1 MKFIYDGS
9 GWVVRTKLYS
19 LFLLLAV
26 VHSSS
31 AQLTVPSQWQS
42 ELYTEHE
49 LVGQIWDSSLDT
61 FISVEEV
68 ASRSLAATYLI
79 LGEKHDNPD
88 HHALQLA
95 FVNLLLD
102 NNKLMQLVFEMM
114 STDSQ
119 TLLDQIQQQRFDNSN
134 DLKTYLNWDE
144 EGWQWEFYG
153 PLIEAGYEAEV
164 ALAAG
169 NITNA
174 RMSEVYG
181 LESLPA
187 EFDVLDESTIE
198 QLHKDID
205 ESHCGLLPESQFPA
219 MVRVQQARDFSMA
232 SRMQAQDTNS
242 AVVLITGNYHA
253 RQDLG
258 VPNYLVARH
267 TNLSM
272 EDIISIGFMEVQP
285 GENNPESYLQQY
297 GEVAAYDYI
306 WFTPAVSEEDYCAS
320 LRQ

>member
-1 MKFIYDGS
+1 MA
-9 GWVVRTKLYS
+9 RTRFS
-19 LFLLLAV
+19 SFFLLLAV
-26 VHSSS
+26 AHSSS

-42 ELYTEHE
+42 ELYADHE
-49 LVGQIWDSSLDT
+49 LVGQIWDSSADA
-61 FISVEEV
+61 FISVEEI
-68 ASRSLAATYLI
+68 ANKSLAASYLI

-95 FVNLLLD
+95 FVNLLLN

-114 STDSQ
+114 KTDSQ
-119 TLLDQIQQQRFDNSN
+119 SLLNRIQQQQFDSDS
-134 DLKTYLNWDE
+134 DLKAYLNWDE
-144 EGWQWEFYG
+144 EGWDWEFYG

-169 NITNA
+169 NITNS

-181 LESLPA
+181 FESLPV

-198 QLHKDID
+198 QLYVDID

-232 SRMQAQDTNS
+232 SSMAAPDSNS
-242 AVVLITGNYHA
+242 TIVLITGNYHA

-267 TNLSM
+267 KNLSM
-272 EDIISIGFMEVQP
+272 EDIISIGFMEVQS

-297 GEVAAYDYI
+297 GEVAAHDYI
-306 WFTPAVSEEDYCAS
+306 WFTPMISEEDYCAS

>member
-1 MKFIYDGS
+1 MA
-9 GWVVRTKLYS
+9 RTKLCS
-19 LFLLLAV
+19 FFLLLAV

-42 ELYTEHE
+42 ELYADHE
-49 LVGQIWDSSLDT
+49 LVGQIWDSSVDT
-61 FISVEEV
+61 FVSVEEI
-68 ASRSLAATYLI
+68 ANRSLAASYLL

-95 FVNLLLD
+95 FVNLLLN
-102 NNKLMQLVFEMM
+102 NNKLKQLVFEMM
-114 STDSQ
+114 NTDSQ
-119 TLLDQIQQQRFDNSN
+119 SLLDRIQQQQFDNGN
-134 DLKTYLNWDE
+134 DLKAYLNWDE
-144 EGWQWEFYG
+144 EGWDWEFYG
-153 PLIEAGYEAEV
+153 PLIEAGYDAEV

-174 RMSEVYG
+174 RMGEVYG
-181 LESLPA
+181 FESLPV
-187 EFDVLDESTIE
+187 EFDVLGESTIA
-198 QLHKDID
+198 QLYVDID

-232 SRMQAQDTNS
+232 SSMEATDSNS
-242 AVVLITGNYHA
+242 TVVLITGNYHA
-253 RQDLG
+253 RKDLG
-258 VPNYLVARH
+258 VPNYLVARDK
-267 TNLSM
+267 NLSM

-285 GENNPESYLQQY
+285 GENNPETYLQRY

-306 WFTPAVSEEDYCAS
+306 WFTPMISEQDYCAS

>member
-1 MKFIYDGS
+1 MA
-9 GWVVRTKLYS
+9 RTKLCS
-19 LFLLLAV
+19 FFLLLAV

-42 ELYTEHE
+42 ELYADHE
-49 LVGQIWDSSLDT
+49 LVGQIWDSSVDT
-61 FISVEEV
+61 FVSVEEI
-68 ASRSLAATYLI
+68 ANRSLAASYLL

-95 FVNLLLD
+95 FVNLLLN
-102 NNKLMQLVFEMM
+102 NNKLKQLVFEMM
-114 STDSQ
+114 NTDSQ
-119 TLLDQIQQQRFDNSN
+119 SLLDRIQQQQFDNGN
-134 DLKTYLNWDE
+134 DLKAYLNWDE
-144 EGWQWEFYG
+144 EGWDWEFYG
-153 PLIEAGYEAEV
+153 PLIEAGV

-174 RMSEVYG
+174 RMGEVYG
-181 LESLPA
+181 FESLPV
-187 EFDVLDESTIE
+187 EFDVLGESTIA
-198 QLHKDID
+198 QLYVDID

-232 SRMQAQDTNS
+232 SSMEATDSNS
-242 AVVLITGNYHA
+242 TVVLITGNYHA
-253 RQDLG
+253 RKDLG
-258 VPNYLVARH
+258 VPNYLVARDK
-267 TNLSM
+267 NLSM

-285 GENNPESYLQQY
+285 GENNPETYLQRY

-306 WFTPAVSEEDYCAS
+306 WFTPMISEQDYCAS

>member
-1 MKFIYDGS
+1 
-9 GWVVRTKLYS
+9 VARTRFS
-19 LFLLLAV
+19 SFFLLLAV
-26 VHSSS
+26 AHSSS

-42 ELYTEHE
+42 ELYADHE
-49 LVGQIWDSSLDT
+49 LVGQIWDSSVDA
-61 FISVEEV
+61 FISVEEI
-68 ASRSLAATYLI
+68 ANKSLAASYLI

-95 FVNLLLD
+95 FVNLLLN
-102 NNKLMQLVFEMM
+102 NNKLKQLVFEMM
-114 STDSQ
+114 NTDSQ
-119 TLLDQIQQQRFDNSN
+119 SLLDRIQQQQFDNGN
-134 DLKTYLNWDE
+134 DLKAYLNWDE
-144 EGWQWEFYG
+144 EGWDWEFYG

-169 NITNA
+169 NITNS

-181 LESLPA
+181 FESLPV

-198 QLHKDID
+198 QLYVDID

-232 SRMQAQDTNS
+232 SSMEATDSNS
-242 AVVLITGNYHA
+242 TVVLITGNYHA
-253 RQDLG
+253 RKDLG
-258 VPNYLVARH
+258 VPNYLVARDK
-267 TNLSM
+267 NLSM

-285 GENNPESYLQQY
+285 GENNPETYLQRY

-306 WFTPAVSEEDYCAS
+306 WFTPMISEQDYCAS